1 MHLAQKSVPLLMTTS
16 SFCDIVQGMQEI
28 PLSADFAVQAKKF
41 LQKTSFFSGWTDSE
55 LDEIMMH
62 CQANEFEDGSIIFTP
77 EENGSK
83 VYLLLNGS
91 AEVLSPDKKTALAEF
106 VAGELF
112 GEIALLTGKPHDA
125 YAIARKQARILEF
138 PKDGVPLETLFH
150 DKPRILAHL
159 FQSLLIF
166 TSQRT
171 RAANLLIKENSP
183 VVRELR
189 NQVYSDKL
197 SGLFN
202 CTYLEESFAEFC
214 KEPFALIMMKPDN
227 FKQINDSFGHEAG
240 DTALIFIAGHLK
252 KAFSENTI
260 LARYEGNEFAVL
272 THLYADKESAR
283 TFADKIKHELETLDL
298 SHLFNG
304 EKIFLSMSL
313 GIVLFPQHGKIYTD
327 VVTRC
332 SGIPLVGRQRGGS
345 MILFPEDI

>member
-1 MHLAQKSVPLLMTTS
+1 
-16 SFCDIVQGMQEI
+16 MQESL
-28 PLSADFAVQAKKF
+28 LSADLKLQAKMF
-41 LQKTSFFSGWTDSE
+41 LKKTSFFSGWTDEE
-55 LDEIMMH
+55 LDEIMPH
-62 CQANEFEDGSIIFTP
+62 TQSIDFADGSTIFTP
-77 EENGSK
+77 EENGSR

-91 AEVLSPDKKTALAEF
+91 VEVLSPDKKSVLAEF

-125 YAIARKQARILEF
+125 FATAHNQARLLEF
-138 PKDGVPLETLFH
+138 PKGGMPLDTLFH
-150 DKPRILAHL
+150 DNPRILAHL

-171 RAANLLIKENSP
+171 RAANMLIKENSP

-202 CTYLEESFAEFC
+202 RTYLEESFSEFC
-214 KEPFALIMMKPDN
+214 KNPFALIMMKPDN

-240 DTALIFIAGHLK
+240 DTALIFIARHLK
-252 KAFSENTI
+252 KTFSENTV
-260 LARYEGNEFAVL
+260 LVRYEGNEFAVL
-272 THLYADKESAR
+272 THVYAEKEAAR
-283 TFADKIKHELETLDL
+283 TFAEKIKTELETLDI

-313 GIVLFPQHGKIYTD
+313 GVVLFPERSASYADI
-327 VVTRC
+327 VTKC
-332 SGIPLVGRQRGGS
+332 SGMPLAGRQRGGS

>member
-1 MHLAQKSVPLLMTTS
+1 
-16 SFCDIVQGMQEI
+16 MQEI
-28 PLSADFAVQAKKF
+28 PLSADLTLQAKAF

-55 LDEIMMH
+55 LDEIMIH
-62 CQANEFEDGSIIFTP
+62 CQANEFEDGSTIFTP

-83 VYLLLNGS
+83 VYLLLTGS
-91 AEVLSPDKKTALAEF
+91 VEVLSPNKKTVLAEF

-112 GEIALLTGKPHDA
+112 GEITLLTGKPHDA
-125 YAIARKQARILEF
+125 YAIACKQAKILEF
-138 PKDGVPLETLFH
+138 PKGGVPLAALFH

-171 RAANLLIKENSP
+171 RAANMLIKENSP

-202 CTYLEESFAEFC
+202 RTYLEESFTEFC

-227 FKQINDSFGHEAG
+227 FKQINDNFGHETG
-240 DTALIFIAGHLK
+240 DSALIFIAGHLK
-252 KAFSENTI
+252 KTFSEHAI
-260 LARYEGNEFAVL
+260 LVRYEGNEFAVL
-272 THLYADKESAR
+272 THQYADHDSALALAEKMK
-283 TFADKIKHELETLDL
+283 TELETLDI
-298 SHLFNG
+298 SHLCNG
-304 EKIFLSMSL
+304 EKIFLSMSF
-313 GIVLFPQHGKIYTD
+313 GIVLFPQHGERYTD
-327 VVTRC
+327 IVTRC

-345 MILFPEDI
+345 MILFPEDIECSK

>member
-1 MHLAQKSVPLLMTTS
+1 MTS
-16 SFCDIVQGMQEI
+16 YQFYDIVQGMQEI
-28 PLSADFAVQAKKF
+28 PLSADLAVQAKEF
-41 LQKTSFFSGWTDSE
+41 LQKTSFFSSWTDSE

-91 AEVLSPDKKTALAEF
+91 AEVLSPDKKTVLAEF

-112 GEIALLTGKPHDA
+112 GEIALLTGKPHEA
-125 YAIARKQARILEF
+125 YAIARKQASVLEF
-138 PKDGVPLETLFH
+138 PKGGVPLETLFH

-171 RAANLLIKENSP
+171 RAANMLIKENSP

-202 CTYLEESFAEFC
+202 RTYLEESFAEFC

-227 FKQINDSFGHEAG
+227 FKLINDSFGHEAG
-240 DTALIFIAGHLK
+240 DTALIYIAGHLK
-252 KAFSENTI
+252 KVFSEKTV
-260 LARYEGNEFAVL
+260 LVRYEGNEFAVL

-283 TFADKIKHELETLDL
+283 AFAEKIKKELETLDL
-298 SHLFNG
+298 SHIFNG

-313 GIVLFPQHGKIYTD
+313 GVVLFPQHGKIYTD
-327 VVTRC
+327 IVTRC
-332 SGIPLVGRQRGGS
+332 SGMPLIGRQRGGS